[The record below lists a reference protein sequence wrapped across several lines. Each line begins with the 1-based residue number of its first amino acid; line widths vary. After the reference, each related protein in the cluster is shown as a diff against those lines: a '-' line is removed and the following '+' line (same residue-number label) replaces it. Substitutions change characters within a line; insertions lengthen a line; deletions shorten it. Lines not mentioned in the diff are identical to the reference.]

1 MLPPP
6 SPTDTLGLSRVA
18 VRLPRSTDPVEEILV
33 RAGREPMERKMFAK
47 VHGLRESPTLAEDER
62 MEDLLVEAG
71 RAAIDDGRPVQL
83 ALYGH
88 TQLSSGLD
96 GSDGYLDG
104 LRSRLGLPGTG
115 FFSLSYINCTSVLR
129 SVELARRFLARPD
142 ADPADRVLVL
152 GGDQGSS
159 HHGWAR
165 VTPGVAVGGDS
176 AVGFLVH
183 AATPERRPRYRYLG
197 GATGRDTRFHRGAR
211 MSAQESALF
220 NEVWHE
226 ETARTILRAVDAV
239 GLTADQVD
247 WVMPDL
253 SNRMF
258 WGRVGKRVGIPKDR
272 ICLDLIPGLG
282 HNFGTDALLALAHA
296 DRVGRLRP
304 GDRCVLCAIGLG
316 AYFQAMVVEVKED
329 S

>member
-1 MLPPP
+1 M
-6 SPTDTLGLSRVA
+6 
-18 VRLPRSTDPVEEILV
+18 RLPRSTEPVEEILV
-33 RAGREPMERKMFAK
+33 RAGRDAMERKMFAK
-47 VHGLRESPTLAEDER
+47 VHGLRTSPTLAEDER

-71 RAAIDDGRPVQL
+71 RAAIGDAGPVQL

-88 TQLSSGLD
+88 TQLTSGLD
-96 GSDGYLDG
+96 GADGYLDG
-104 LRSRLGLPGTG
+104 LRSRLGLSGTR
-115 FFSLSYINCTSVLR
+115 FFGLSYINCTSVLR
-129 SVELARRFLARPD
+129 SVELARQFLARPG

-159 HHGWAR
+159 HGGWAR
-165 VTPGVAVGGDS
+165 VNPGVAVGGDA

-183 AATPERRPRYRYLG
+183 TATPDRRPRYRYLG
-197 GATGRDTRFHRGAR
+197 GATGRDTRFYRGAR
-211 MSAQESALF
+211 MSSEESALF
-220 NEVWHE
+220 NDVWHE
-226 ETARTILRAVDAV
+226 EAASAVLRAVEAV
-239 GLTADQVD
+239 GLTADQID
-247 WVMPDL
+247 WLMPDL

-258 WGRVGKRVGIPKDR
+258 WGRVGKRIGIPRDR

-282 HNFGTDALLALAHA
+282 HNYGTDALLALEHA

-316 AYFQAMVVEVKED
+316 AYFQAMVVEVRED